1 MISKERV
8 EKLALEKIIELN
20 YFLVDIKINSNN
32 EITVYFDNEEGVLI
46 PDILKVSRHIEENMD
61 RDIEDYQLTVCS
73 PGIDKA
79 FIVKEQYQKNIGRDV
94 KIKTTEAD
102 VKKGKLISYSDEEVV
117 IETSKKKKKKKELLI
132 EELTIPL
139 DKIKETKLIIK
150 FK

>member
-20 YFLVDIKINSNN
+20 YFLVDIKINSQN

-94 KIKTTEAD
+94 KIKTTESD

>member
-32 EITVYFDNEEGVLI
+32 DITEYFDNEEGVLI

-102 VKKGKLISYSDEEVV
+102 VKKGKLISNSDDEVV
-117 IETSKKKKKKKELLI
+117 IETS
-132 EELTIPL
+132 
-139 DKIKETKLIIK
+139 
-150 FK
+150 

>member
-32 EITVYFDNEEGVLI
+32 EINVYFDNEEGVLI

-94 KIKTTEAD
+94 KIKTTESD
-102 VKKGKLISYSDEEVV
+102 VKKGKLISCSDEEVV

>member
-46 PDILKVSRHIEENMD
+46 LDILKVSRHIEGNLD

-79 FIVKEQYQKNIGRDV
+79 FVVKEQYQKNIGRDV
-94 KIKTTEAD
+94 KIKTTEGD
-102 VKKGKLISYSDEEVV
+102 VKKGKLLSYSDEEVV

-132 EELTIPL
+132 EELTIPSY
-139 DKIKETKLIIK
+139 KIKETKLIIK

>member
-32 EITVYFDNEEGVLI
+32 EINVYFDNEEGVLI

-94 KIKTTEAD
+94 KIKTTESD